1 MTHEQLLQLIPQF
14 GQVSSSAEPVPTP
27 TPGVS
32 NTSVIIS
39 VTPSPST
46 FLTTLSPKP
55 EVPTSTA
62 NTTSILVTLPAPGS
76 SSTLTTVPFIGD
88 TTSCN
93 LTSDAVPEC
102 QNLVNGKRA
111 CLYSQLPRRG
121 CLSANLPDNELQGW
135 LL

>member
-1 MTHEQLLQLIPQF
+1 MSQEELLQLIPQF
-14 GQVSSSAEPVPTP
+14 GQVSSSAEPVPTS

-76 SSTLTTVPFIGD
+76 SNQKASYVLQTASPGM
-88 TTSCN
+88 
-93 LTSDAVPEC
+93 
-102 QNLVNGKRA
+102 LVCKLAR
-111 CLYSQLPRRG
+111 Q
-121 CLSANLPDNELQGW
+121 
-135 LL
+135 